1 MLSRPVKMQ
10 LDNLPLI
17 QYRMVGDLGKTITDD
32 QERFELFDLSR
43 RKLLLT
49 LITSFGAKELH

>member
-1 MLSRPVKMQ
+1 MQ

-17 QYRMVGDLGKTITDD
+17 VPNGKQPWQDH
-32 QERFELFDLSR
+32 QEKFELFDLSR

-49 LITSFGAKELH
+49 LYLILLSKKIASS